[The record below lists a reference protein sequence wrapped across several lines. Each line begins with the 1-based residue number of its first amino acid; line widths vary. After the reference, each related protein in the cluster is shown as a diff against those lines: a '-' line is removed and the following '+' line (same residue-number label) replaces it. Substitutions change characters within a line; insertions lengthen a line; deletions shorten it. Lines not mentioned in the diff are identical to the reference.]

1 MVYDY
6 QAALDVADSLPA
18 EQTVQYR
25 DLIYQ
30 AARRVLLD
38 FANVDK
44 TIQKTKFQCL
54 PVRSSSQRKYFE
66 YALTID
72 IRLKR
77 GEYVDFIRSITPIV
91 VDLFEMILKKQCG
104 IKVDDYCDQYKRAG
118 TVEENVV
125 SKKIKWNGSRRCTE

>member
-1 MVYDY
+1 M
-6 QAALDVADSLPA
+6 
-18 EQTVQYR
+18 
-25 DLIYQ
+25 
-30 AARRVLLD
+30 
-38 FANVDK
+38 NVDK
-44 TIQKTKFQCL
+44 TIQKTNFQCL

-118 TVEENVV
+118 QWKRMW
-125 SKKIKWNGSRRCTE
+125 SAKKLNGTEAGDVLNRIIRKWEKDLKQKMCIQNI